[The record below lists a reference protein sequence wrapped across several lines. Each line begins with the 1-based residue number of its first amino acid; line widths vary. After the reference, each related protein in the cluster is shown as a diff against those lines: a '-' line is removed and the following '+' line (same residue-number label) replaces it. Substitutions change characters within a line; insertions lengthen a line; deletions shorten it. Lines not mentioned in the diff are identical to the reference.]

1 MNLIFN
7 GLSLSSIILLASLGL
22 AITFGLMRVIN
33 MAHGE
38 FMMIGAYTAYVVQRL
53 VSGIFTNSG
62 ADIGYFVSI
71 IIAFAVTFIIGSLLE
86 TFVVSRLYGREIDS
100 LLATWGISLILQ
112 QAARSIF
119 GTQGVLVKTP
129 GVLSSSI
136 KIAGASLSMTRLFI
150 IVLVAVCLLGVW
162 ALMYHTNYGR
172 QMRAVMQNRAMAQC
186 MGINSRKID
195 NITFAIGSG
204 LAGIAGCSIALL
216 GSIDSTVGQNY
227 IVNTFM
233 AVVLGGVGKL
243 LGTVL
248 GSSIIGFSSIGFE
261 TITSSS
267 IAKAIVLLIIIV
279 FLQKKPQGLFTVRSR
294 VLDE

>member
-1 MNLIFN
+1 MSIFFN

-38 FMMIGAYTAYVVQRL
+38 FMMIGAYVTYMVQGFLQQYVSSDL
-53 VSGIFTNSG
+53 
-62 ADIGYFVSI
+62 GYFVSI
-71 IIAFAVTFIIGSLLE
+71 IAAFLVTFLLGSLLE
-86 TFVVSRLYGREIDS
+86 KLVVSRLYGREIDS
-100 LLATWGISLILQ
+100 LLATWGVSLILQ

-119 GTQGVLVKTP
+119 GTQGVLVTTP
-129 GVLSSSI
+129 KLLSGSI
-136 KIAGASLSMTRLFI
+136 HIGSFSLSLTRLFI
-150 IVLVAVCLLGVW
+150 IALVAFCLFLVW
-162 ALMYHTNYGR
+162 ALM
-172 QMRAVMQNRAMAQC
+172 QNRSMAQC

-195 NITFAIGSG
+195 NVTFAFGSG
-204 LAGIAGCSIALL
+204 LAGIAGCAIALL
-216 GSIDSTVGQNY
+216 GSVDSTVGQNY

-243 LGTVL
+243 AGTVI
-248 GSSIIGFSSIGFE
+248 GSSVIGFSSIGFE

-294 VLDE
+294 ALD

>member
-38 FMMIGAYTAYVVQRL
+38 FMMIGAYTTYVVQGL
-53 VSGIFTNSG
+53 IQKFISKDA
-62 ADIGYFVSI
+62 ADIGYFLSI
-71 IIAFAVTFIIGSLLE
+71 IAAFAVTFIIGSLLE

-119 GTQGVLVKTP
+119 GTQGVLVTTP
-129 GVLSSSI
+129 KILSGSI
-136 KIAGASLSMTRLFI
+136 KIGGASLSLTRLFI
-150 IVLVAVCLLGVW
+150 ILLVALCLFLVW
-162 ALMYHTNYGR
+162 ALMYHTNFGS

-186 MGINSRKID
+186 MGINSRKVD
-195 NITFAIGSG
+195 NITFGVGSG

-248 GSSIIGFSSIGFE
+248 GSTIIGFSSIGFE

-267 IAKAIVLLIIIV
+267 IAKAIVLLIIII

-294 VLDE
+294 ALDE

>member
-1 MNLIFN
+1 MNVIFN

-38 FMMIGAYTAYVVQRL
+38 FMMIGAYTTFVIQKL
-53 VSGIFTNSG
+53 IQQNVSED
-62 ADIGYFVSI
+62 AVDLGYFLSI
-71 IIAFAVTFIIGSLLE
+71 FVAFAVTFLIGSLMEKL
-86 TFVVSRLYGREIDS
+86 VVSRLYGREIDS

-112 QAARSIF
+112 QAARTLF
-119 GTQGVLVKTP
+119 GTQGVLVTTP
-129 GVLSSSI
+129 KSLSGSI
-136 KIAGASLSMTRLFI
+136 RIGAISLSMTRLFI
-150 IVLVAVCLLGVW
+150 IFLVALCLFLVW
-162 ALMYHTNYGR
+162 ALMYHTNFGR

-195 NITFAIGSG
+195 NVTFAFGSG
-204 LAGIAGCSIALL
+204 LAGIAGCAIALL
-216 GSIDSTVGQNY
+216 GSVDSTVGQNY

-243 LGTVL
+243 AGTVI
-248 GSSIIGFSSIGFE
+248 GSSVIGFSSIGFE

-294 VLDE
+294 ALD